1 MVTNLVRHG
10 LISFVAALVLG
21 VAISVAT
28 LTHKTL
34 LDSTPILIVVP
45 RRMMKIFGLIAVT
58 ALKFT
63 LPSVNET

>member
-28 LTHKTL
+28 TTHKTL
-34 LDSTPILIVVP
+34 LDSTPILLVVP
-45 RRMMKIFGLIAVT
+45 RRMTKIFGLTFGGVA
-58 ALKFT
+58 
-63 LPSVNET
+63 SVNFQMFWK

>member
-10 LISFVAALVLG
+10 LISFVAALVPG

-28 LTHKTL
+28 MTHKTL